1 MAKLTLRQLKR
12 FTIVGIIGFVVDGG
26 LLALITGV
34 VGWNIYLS
42 RLISFLAATLT
53 TWWLNRRH
61 TFGMDA
67 PAAGDTHARE
77 YGRYI
82 AVQIGGGLINL
93 GVFLWLIYVEPRL
106 RAVPL
111 SLLPVAIGSIAGMF
125 WNYFGVRRWVF
136 RS

>member
-1 MAKLTLRQLKR
+1 MAKLTLRQLER
-12 FTIVGIIGFVVDGG
+12 FVAVGIIGYVVDGG

-61 TFGMDA
+61 TFGMDV
-67 PAAGDTHARE
+67 PVAGDTRTRE

-93 GVFLWLIYVEPRL
+93 GIFLWLIYVEPRL

-136 RS
+136 RT